1 MFPVMLLSLA
11 LGADPAPPVVVEVPP
26 LPTAWAQV
34 EVPVNRRVR
43 LIAPDQKA
51 ATWLLVDDAKADL
64 SELNGSAYFWARDA
78 GIYRVVYYQAD
89 KGFTKLAVTVK
100 GPGPAP
106 APPGPPTPDP
116 GPTPPPNP
124 ADPLAAKVKAAF
136 DAATDADKEE
146 TRKDLLAFFKVAQKL
161 ASDPAIA
168 TVADLSERVASASD
182 LMVGPNKLAAVRALF
197 AGELQTAFPDGGDL
211 DAAKRAAVLK
221 LFQRFT
227 TALNW

>member
-1 MFPVMLLSLA
+1 MIPVMLLSFA

-51 ATWLLVDDAKADL
+51 ATWLLVDDTKADL

-100 GPGPAP
+100 GAAP
-106 APPGPPTPDP
+106 LPPGPPAPDP

-124 ADPLAAKVKAAF
+124 ADPLVAKVKAAF
-136 DAATDADKEE
+136 DASTEADKDE

-161 ASDPAIA
+161 SGDSTVA

-182 LMVGPNKLAAVRALF
+182 LMVGPGKLATVRALF
-197 AGELQTAFPDGGDL
+197 ATELQTAFPDGGDL
-211 DAAKRAAVLK
+211 DATKRAAVVK
-221 LFQRFT
+221 LFQRFST
-227 TALNW
+227 SLNW

>member
-1 MFPVMLLSLA
+1 MIPVMLLSLA
-11 LGADPAPPVVVEVPP
+11 LGADAAPPVVVEVPP

-51 ATWLLVDDAKADL
+51 ATWLLVDDTKADL

-100 GPGPAP
+100 GAP
-106 APPGPPTPDP
+106 PVVPPGPPAPDP

-124 ADPLAAKVKAAF
+124 ADPLVAKVKAAF
-136 DAATDADKEE
+136 DASTEADKDE

-161 ASDPAIA
+161 SSDPTVA

-182 LMVGPNKLAAVRALF
+182 LMVGPGKLATVRALF
-197 AGELQTAFPDGGDL
+197 AAELQTAFPDGGDL
-211 DAAKRAAVLK
+211 DATKRAAVVK
-221 LFQRFT
+221 LFQRFST
-227 TALNW
+227 SLNW

>member
-1 MFPVMLLSLA
+1 MIPVMLLSLA

-51 ATWLLVDDAKADL
+51 ATWLLVDDTKADL

-100 GPGPAP
+100 GAAP
-106 APPGPPTPDP
+106 LPPGPPAPDP

-124 ADPLAAKVKAAF
+124 ADPLVAKVKAAF
-136 DAATDADKEE
+136 DASTEADKDE

-161 ASDPAIA
+161 SGDSTVA

-182 LMVGPNKLAAVRALF
+182 LMVGPGKLATVRALF
-197 AGELQTAFPDGGDL
+197 ATELQTAFPDGGDL
-211 DAAKRAAVLK
+211 DATKRAAVVK
-221 LFQRFT
+221 LFQRFST
-227 TALNW
+227 SLNW

>member
-1 MFPVMLLSLA
+1 MIPVMLLSFA

-51 ATWLLVDDAKADL
+51 ATWLLVDDTKADL

-100 GPGPAP
+100 GAP
-106 APPGPPTPDP
+106 PVVPPGPPAPDP

-124 ADPLAAKVKAAF
+124 ADPLVAKVKAAF
-136 DAATDADKEE
+136 DANTEADKDE

-161 ASDPAIA
+161 SGDPTVA

-182 LMVGPNKLAAVRALF
+182 LMVGPGKLAAVRALF
-197 AGELQTAFPDGGDL
+197 AAELQTAFPDGGDL
-211 DAAKRAAVLK
+211 DATKRAAVVK
-221 LFQRFT
+221 LFQRFST
-227 TALNW
+227 SLNW